1 MYVIPLLVMDFF
13 TFLTKEHFLKG
24 GPNLRRDPVNRNTG
38 ADVVVEVLVVVLY
51 IRLKAIFR
59 KSVLFQ
65 ELIPLIVQ
73 RPQLLLVVLVLPV
86 ERLDLLLNTSICLR
100 KFHFPEFF
108 QLCADHSVIN
118 LPSDLKTFRKA
129 VFLPLF
135 QPER

>member
-1 MYVIPLLVMDFF
+1 MYVILLLVMDFF
-13 TFLTKEHFLKG
+13 TFLTEEHFLKG
-24 GPNLRRDPVNRNTG
+24 GPNLRSDPVNRNAG
-38 ADVVVEVLVVVLY
+38 ADVVVEVLIVVFY

-65 ELIPLIVQ
+65 ELIPFIIQ

-86 ERLDLLLNTSICLR
+86 ERLDLLLNTSIWLR
-100 KFHFPEFF
+100 KFHFSKFF
-108 QLCADHSVIN
+108 QLCTDHSVIN
-118 LPSDLKTFRKA
+118 LPSDLKTFSKA